1 MSQPGHVLAIDQGT
15 TSSRAMVFDSGG
27 TPVAQV
33 NREFTQHYPRPAWV
47 EHEPEVIWQDTV
59 WTCQEAMREAGIDA
73 SGVAAIG
80 ITNQR
85 ETTVIWD
92 AETGAPIHNAIVWQD
107 RRTSGF
113 CDRLKEEGHAG
124 LVQERTGLV
133 IDAYFSGSKVAWLL
147 NNVDGAR
154 SRADAGKLRFGTID
168 CYLLWKLTGGRV
180 HATDTSNAAR
190 TMLFNIHTQDW
201 DYDLLTL
208 LNIPRSLMPEVRDN
222 ACEFGTTEPSLFGSA
237 IAVRGMAGDQQ
248 AATFGQCCFE
258 PGMIKSTYGTGCFAL
273 INTGDTAVT
282 SKNQLLTTVAY
293 RLGGKVTYAIEG
305 SIFIAGAAV
314 QWLRD
319 ELKLIRTAPE
329 TEDLARNADPQSRV
343 YLVPAF
349 TGLGAPYWDQDAR
362 GAIFGLTRGTG
373 PAEIARATLES
384 VCFQTRDLFEA
395 MAADGAEKP
404 AALRVDGGMVAND
417 WAMQFLADILG
428 VTVERPMIT
437 ETTALGA
444 AYLGGMQAGLYPD
457 MEGLSRQW
465 EVEATFRP
473 VMAENT
479 REPLYDGW
487 RDAVRRTRSAS

>member
-15 TSSRAMVFDSGG
+15 TSSRAMVFDANG

-33 NREFTQHYPRPAWV
+33 NKEFTQHYPRPAWV

-59 WTCQEAMREAGIDA
+59 EICRQAMLQAGIDA
-73 SGVAAIG
+73 EGIAAIG

-92 AETGAPIHNAIVWQD
+92 VDTGAPIHNAIVWQD
-107 RRTSGF
+107 RRTSGL
-113 CDRLKEEGHAG
+113 CDRLKKEGHEG
-124 LVQERTGLV
+124 LIQERTGLV

-147 NNVDGAR
+147 DNVDGAR
-154 SRADAGKLRFGTID
+154 AKAEAGKLRFGTID
-168 CYLLWKLTGGRV
+168 CFLLWKLTDGAV
-180 HATDTSNAAR
+180 HATDASNAAR
-190 TMLFNIHTQDW
+190 TMLFNIHTQEW
-201 DYDLLTL
+201 DEELLAL
-208 LNIPRSLMPEVRDN
+208 LNIPRSLMPDVRDN
-222 ACEFGTTEPSLFGSA
+222 ACEFGMTAPGLFDGA

-273 INTGDTAVT
+273 INTGETAVT
-282 SKNQLLTTVAY
+282 SHNKLLTTVAY
-293 RLGGKVTYAIEG
+293 RLGGAVTYAIEG

-319 ELKLIRTAPE
+319 ELKLIKSAPE
-329 TEDLARNADPQSRV
+329 SEAMARAADPQSRV

-395 MAADGAEKP
+395 MAADGAEK
-404 AALRVDGGMVAND
+404 ASALRVDGGMVAND

-428 VTVERPMIT
+428 VTVERPVIT

-457 MEGLSRQW
+457 MDGLSRLWQ
-465 EVEATFRP
+465 VDATFRP
-473 VMAENT
+473 IMSADL
-479 REPLYDGW
+479 REPLYTGW
-487 RDAVRRTRSAS
+487 RDAVRRTRSGD